1 MVDTNSLKQEFLA
14 ESFENLSLAASV
26 FTQLEKD
33 PSNKDLLNN
42 IYRTVHTL
50 KGSANFLGYNKLGEL
65 THCAENVLDL
75 IRENI
80 IPLNSELTDALLATI
95 DICVNIL
102 NSVQQHDNEGKTDVH
117 DMIATL
123 SFLSS
128 ADAVSAMNVSSTK
141 INTNSNATK
150 DDENDISMAALDSI
164 REQVEAGLI
173 DQSILDDLIK
183 EMSGGAA
190 EINESHPKQTVK
202 NNPDNKKFEIISSSE
217 STISLQAADNDNVKD
232 VAADDNKIP
241 VADSSVRVNVS
252 VLDKIMNLVGEL
264 VLNRNQLVQLT
275 NKLRENDFLRLTQQL
290 NIITSE
296 LQSEV
301 MATRMQP
308 VGNIIGKFERL
319 VRDMAKSSN
328 KKIKL
333 VLSGQET
340 ELDRTLLDAIKDPL
354 VHIVRNACDHGI
366 EESSERE
373 KNKKDPTGILSIR
386 AYNESGQVTIEIAD
400 DGRGLNRSKLVK
412 KAREKQLYSDEE
424 LNQMSDQ
431 EVFNIIFHP
440 GFSTAEKV
448 TNISGRGVGMD
459 VVKTNIEHIGGSVH
473 IENREGMGVTFKLR
487 IPLTLAIIPALI
499 IADNSEFFAIPQI
512 NLVELVRL
520 ESAEE
525 KALIEKI
532 QDDHFLRLRGKLT
545 PLFNLS
551 KLLQLPQVHERS
563 SKMNNQFK
571 LTTKKR
577 VINNDAFN
585 IVILNAEGKTFALI
599 VDEILDTE
607 EIVVKALNAH
617 LKQIG
622 IFGGA
627 SIMGDGR
634 VALILDAVGFISKFT
649 SGMEQKVNE
658 LNKASEAEVF
668 ANTEVLETLLFK
680 LKDGFTYAF
689 PLNLV
694 SRLEEFKVRDVEYTG
709 KRPIVRYLDQAMPL
723 IVPDNILKLTT
734 NEVSYFKDREKFSCV
749 VCNLRGV
756 NFGIIVDE
764 IIDIAISQSDIDSSA
779 VDRDGVL
786 GILFIQERAISL
798 LDLYFM
804 VNSVQPNR
812 SNEPNIKNT
821 KKKKLKILLVDDSVM
836 YRKMES
842 DALMQIGHHVVTANH
857 GEDGFQKLASDKFDL
872 IVTDIEMP
880 ILDGYGFAEK
890 VRNSIY
896 KNLPII
902 AISTRFSREDIEK
915 GSKAGF
921 THHLEKFKKDE
932 LFSLIETIF

>member
-1 MVDTNSLKQEFLA
+1 MVDTNSLKQEFLV
-14 ESFENLSLAASV
+14 ESFENLSNAAGV

-33 PSNKDLLNN
+33 PHNRELLNS
-42 IYRTVHTL
+42 IYRTIHTL
-50 KGSANFLGYNKLGEL
+50 KGSANFLGYTKLGEL

-75 IRENI
+75 IRENVI
-80 IPLNSELTDALLATI
+80 ELNGELTDALLATT
-95 DICVNIL
+95 DLCVSIL
-102 NSVQQHDNEGKTDVH
+102 NAIEQNDNEGKIDVQ
-117 DMIATL
+117 DIIATL
-123 SFLSS
+123 KFLSS
-128 ADAVSAMNVSSTK
+128 PDALSAMAEPSVAASTM
-141 INTNSNATK
+141 TE
-150 DDENDISMAALDSI
+150 DDNDISMAALDSI

-173 DQSILDDLIK
+173 DQAILDDLMK
-183 EMSGGAA
+183 EMGVAPKESNETAKPNLSVVETKKVEAPVVSEAVISTAA
-190 EINESHPKQTVK
+190 
-202 NNPDNKKFEIISSSE
+202 SE
-217 STISLQAADNDNVKD
+217 QDLLKD
-232 VAADDNKIP
+232 IGLEDAKVH
-241 VADSSVRVNVS
+241 VADSTVRVNVS

-319 VRDMAKSSN
+319 VRDMAKSAN

-333 VLSGQET
+333 ILSGQET

-354 VHIVRNACDHGI
+354 VHIIRNACDHGL
-366 EESSERE
+366 EVPSERE
-373 KNKKDPTGILSIR
+373 KQKKDPTGTLSIR
-386 AYNESGQVTIEIAD
+386 AYNESGQVTIEISD
-400 DGRGLNRSKLVK
+400 DGRGLSRAKLVK
-412 KAREKQLYSDEE
+412 KAKEKQLFSEEE
-424 LNQMSDQ
+424 LDNMSDND
-431 EVFNIIFHP
+431 VFNIIFHP
-440 GFSTAEKV
+440 GFSTAEKI
-448 TNISGRGVGMD
+448 TNVSGRGVGMD
-459 VVKTNIEHIGGSVH
+459 VVKTNIELIGGSVQ
-473 IENREGMGVTFKLR
+473 IENREGNGVTFKLR

-525 KALIEKI
+525 KSLIEKI
-532 QDDHFLRLRGKLT
+532 QDNHFLRLRGKLT
-545 PLFNLS
+545 PLFSLS
-551 KLLQLPQVHERS
+551 KLLKLPEVHDRS
-563 SKMNNQFK
+563 VKMNNQFK
-571 LTTKKR
+571 LINKKR
-577 VINNDAFN
+577 VINSDAFN
-585 IVILNAEGKTFALI
+585 IVILNAEGKTFGLI

-607 EIVVKALNAH
+607 EIVVKALNSH

-649 SGMEQKVNE
+649 SGMDQKVAE
-658 LNKASEAEVF
+658 LNKHIEVEEF
-668 ANTEVLETLLFK
+668 TNTEVLETLLFK
-680 LKDGFTYAF
+680 LKDGLTYAF

-694 SRLEEFKVRDVEYTG
+694 SRLEEFKVKDVEYTG
-709 KRPIVRYLDQAMPL
+709 KRPIMRYLDQAMPL
-723 IVPDNILKLTT
+723 IVPDNLLKLVTSDVT
-734 NEVSYFKDREKFSCV
+734 YFKDREKFSCV

-756 NFGIIVDE
+756 NYGIIVDE

-786 GILFIQERAISL
+786 GILFIQDRAISL

-804 VNSVQPNR
+804 VNSVQNNRPNEIQ
-812 SNEPNIKNT
+812 S
-821 KKKKLKILLVDDSVM
+821 KKGKMKKIKILLVDDSVM

-842 DALMQIGHHVVTANH
+842 DALLQLGHHVVTANH
-857 GEDGFQKLASDKFDL
+857 GEDGFQKLATEKFDL

-880 ILDGYGFAEK
+880 VLDGYGFAEK

-896 KNLPII
+896 KNIPII
-902 AISTRFSREDIEK
+902 AISTRFSRADIEK
-915 GSKAGF
+915 GEKAGF

-932 LFSLIETIF
+932 LFGLIETIF

>member
-1 MVDTNSLKQEFLA
+1 MVDTNSLKQEFLV
-14 ESFENLSLAASV
+14 ESFENLANAAGV

-33 PSNKDLLNN
+33 PHNRELLNS
-42 IYRTVHTL
+42 IYRTIHTL
-50 KGSANFLGYNKLGEL
+50 KGSANFLGFSKLGEL

-75 IRENI
+75 IRENVI
-80 IPLNSELTDALLATI
+80 ELNGDLTDALLATT
-95 DICVNIL
+95 DLCVSIL
-102 NSVQQHDNEGKTDVH
+102 NSIEQNDSEGKIDVQ
-117 DMIATL
+117 DIIATL
-123 SFLSS
+123 KFLSS
-128 ADAVSAMNVSSTK
+128 PDAVSAMADNVTEAKQASS
-141 INTNSNATK
+141 I
-150 DDENDISMAALDSI
+150 DDDNDISMAALDSI

-173 DQSILDDLIK
+173 DQSVLDDLMK
-183 EMSGGAA
+183 EMGVAPA
-190 EINESHPKQTVK
+190 KPVLTVVE
-202 NNPDNKKFEIISSSE
+202 NKKIETPVSVE
-217 STISLQAADNDNVKD
+217 AAPASVALEPEVVKD
-232 VAADDNKIP
+232 VALDDTKVH
-241 VADSSVRVNVS
+241 VADSTVRVNVS

-319 VRDMAKSSN
+319 VRDMAKASN

-354 VHIVRNACDHGI
+354 VHIIRNACDHGL
-366 EESSERE
+366 EEPAERE
-373 KNKKDPTGILSIR
+373 KNKKDSTGTLSIR

-400 DGRGLNRSKLVK
+400 DGRGLYRSKLVK
-412 KAREKQLYSDEE
+412 KAKEKQLYTEDELE
-424 LNQMSDQ
+424 AMSDSD
-431 EVFNIIFHP
+431 VYNIIFHP
-440 GFSTAEKV
+440 GFSTAEKI
-448 TNISGRGVGMD
+448 TNVSGRGVGMD
-459 VVKTNIEHIGGSVH
+459 VVKTNIELIGGSVQ
-473 IENREGMGVTFKLR
+473 IENREGYGVTFKLR

-520 ESAEE
+520 ESTEE
-525 KALIEKI
+525 KSLIEKI
-532 QDDHFLRLRGKLT
+532 QENHFLRLRGKLT
-545 PLFNLS
+545 PLFSLS
-551 KLLQLPQVHERS
+551 KLLKLPDVHDRS
-563 SKMNNQFK
+563 TKMNNQFK
-571 LTTKKR
+571 SINKKR

-585 IVILNAEGKTFALI
+585 IVILNAEGKTFGLM

-634 VALILDAVGFISKFT
+634 VALILDAVGFISKFS
-649 SGMEQKVNE
+649 SGMEQKVAD
-658 LNKASEAEVF
+658 LNKSNEAEEF
-668 ANTEVLETLLFK
+668 TNTEVLETLLFK
-680 LKDGFTYAF
+680 LKDGLTYAF

-694 SRLEEFKVRDVEYTG
+694 SRLEEFKVKDVEYTG
-709 KRPIVRYLDQAMPL
+709 KRPIMRYLNQAMPL
-723 IVPDNILKLTT
+723 IVPDNLLKLSTS
-734 NEVSYFKDREKFSCV
+734 EVTYFKDRDKFSCV
-749 VCNLRGV
+749 VCNLRGI
-756 NFGIIVDE
+756 NYGIIVDE

-786 GILFIQERAISL
+786 GILFIQDKAISL
-798 LDLYFM
+798 IDLYFM
-804 VNSVQPNR
+804 VNSVQTTRQTEVNA
-812 SNEPNIKNT
+812 
-821 KKKKLKILLVDDSVM
+821 KKAKFKKLKILLVDDSVM

-857 GEDGFQKLASDKFDL
+857 GEDGFQKLASEKFDL

-880 ILDGYGFAEK
+880 VLDGYGFAEK
-890 VRNSIY
+890 VRSSIY
-896 KNLPII
+896 KNIPII
-902 AISTRFSREDIEK
+902 AISTRFSRADIEK
-915 GSKAGF
+915 GEKAGF
-921 THHLEKFKKDE
+921 SHHLEKFKKDE
-932 LFSLIETIF
+932 LFGLIETMF